1 MNRRFSATAA
11 GLVLALVSASADL
24 RGDVRQGYE
33 PRVGD
38 LIFQSLP
45 HGPLTDAIEG
55 ATKSPFSHVGIV
67 TRVDDRW
74 MVLEAVG
81 PVVRTGLDEYLRRGR
96 GGGFAVYRFASRY
109 DDKLDAVIA
118 AGAKQLG
125 KPYDFHYDFDDANL
139 YCSELIYKAFQS
151 VTGEE
156 LGTVRKLGDLDWRP
170 YEQLI
175 RTIELGGLPLERR
188 MITPRDLSEAKQL
201 KEVLRK
207 GI

>member
-1 MNRRFSATAA
+1 MQRRSAALAA
-11 GLVLALVSASADL
+11 LLISIVLSTVYGLQTEVL
-24 RGDVRQGYE
+24 RGYE
-33 PRVGD
+33 PQAGD

-67 TRVDDRW
+67 TQENGRW
-74 MVLEAVG
+74 MVLEAIG
-81 PVVRTGLDEYLRRGR
+81 PVVRTGLDDYLRRGR
-96 GGGFAVYRFASRY
+96 GGGFAVYRFDPRY
-109 DDKLDAVIA
+109 ADQLGAVIA
-118 AGAKQLG
+118 AGAKHLG
-125 KPYDFHYDFDDANL
+125 KPYDFHYDFDDASI
-139 YCSELIYKAFQS
+139 YCSELIFKAFK
-151 VTGEE
+151 VATGEE

-170 YEQLI
+170 HEQLI